1 MLTEL
6 CEKFND
12 GGINKIIA
20 KISLDSI
27 KVLYYVWWNF
37 DARFDIIKDH
47 DGCRWKWRDE
57 RVKFFWFG

>member
-1 MLTEL
+1 MEL

-12 GGINKIIA
+12 GGINKIFV
-20 KISLDSI
+20 KILLDLI

-37 DARFDIIKDH
+37 DVRFDIIKDY
-47 DGCRWKWRDE
+47 DGCCWMWWDE